1 MVSFVAQYVVL
12 LPAACGLSDHCL
24 AAETARKSPPPLNVA
39 WIAKADS
46 GQQLRRPKF
55 STDWWLKM
63 DQDKRGTRF
72 HRATP
77 KTERV
82 DGEAL

>member
-1 MVSFVAQYVVL
+1 MVSFVAHYVVM

-24 AAETARKSPPPLNVA
+24 AAESAQRSAPPLNVA
-39 WIAKADS
+39 WIAKADI

-55 STDWWLKM
+55 STDWWPNM
-63 DQDKRGTRF
+63 GQDKRETSF
-72 HRATP
+72 HRATT

-82 DGEAL
+82 DGEAQ